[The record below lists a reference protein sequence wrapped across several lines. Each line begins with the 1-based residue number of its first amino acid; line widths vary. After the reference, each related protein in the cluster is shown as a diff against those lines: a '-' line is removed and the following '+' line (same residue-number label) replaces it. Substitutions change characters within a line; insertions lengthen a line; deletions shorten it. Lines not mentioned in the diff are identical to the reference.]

1 MSHLTTSNS
10 TSSLYAHITG
20 GIELAVS
27 DGSFFPN
34 SQVGAYS
41 WIIYSPGGMEWIK
54 GGGIIPGWKLDQSA
68 YPSELG
74 GN

>member
-27 DGSFFPN
+27 DRSFFPN
-34 SQVGAYS
+34 SQVGACS
-41 WIIYSPGGMEWIK
+41 WIISSPGGMEWIK
-54 GGGIIPGWKLDQSA
+54 GGGIIPG
-68 YPSELG
+68 
-74 GN
+74 